1 MYYRNIR
8 KIALGIVGA
17 ACVAVSGCSAAKGG
31 DGVNGDSTG
40 KVVTSSDEAM
50 TSSDETMVSSLA
62 QQEGSSQ
69 NAVIE
74 TVPIDDW
81 KYIAGQ
87 QDLESLTYTEINSVY
102 QEKFG
107 IYTLPVVTERTDLG
121 TRRYYFEAEC
131 DADDR
136 AACIEATEAV
146 LGRIGYDGKLSV
158 YVYLPETYSD
168 TYIDDE
174 LGTLNVS
181 VQDFKSADYTV
192 KVLLAVTG
200 RYANYGAAYGY
211 AELLCNSIWGT
222 DGNGEQADEPK
233 FNPEWNCYDLNLL
246 CFDTDF
252 VSEEETV
259 EALAVSRSFVREYIE
274 KKGDTAF
281 YELLKKSADADT
293 CGTFSD
299 ALSEW
304 YVGKGFEPSYELTD
318 ILFAYGG
325 HSYQYIAA
333 GAQAVFY
340 VDNDFVDKVFKADYN
355 MPYGENF
362 LHEDYAGTERY
373 FHINNEEM
381 GQYIELLGIEK
392 VNVNVILSNRKLKAA
407 DNYSI
412 CNSYC
417 FTVIPMYLDAVCM
430 PDMATQAW
438 LASGWSG
445 AFWIKYDEYIYDFYA
460 EDYAHAMENS
470 GDEWGFLSALTA
482 KKGRP
487 LKFPDDYREVMDLCT
502 YNFGEFDL
510 STTRAVTS
518 FVLYLVDVYG
528 EDEVIEAVMRQHDIT
543 AISGESRDEMV
554 EEWVQYLES
563 EYADYTKQ
571 E

>member
-31 DGVNGDSTG
+31 DGVNGG
-40 KVVTSSDEAM
+40 LPDEAVA
-50 TSSDETMVSSLA
+50 SSAETVSLSEG
-62 QQEGSSQ
+62 QQESSSQ

-87 QDLESLTYTEINSVY
+87 QDLESLTYTEVNSVY

-107 IYTLPVVTERTDLG
+107 IYTLPVGTERTDLG

-174 LGTLNVS
+174 LGTLNVP

-252 VSEEETV
+252 VSEEETG

-293 CGTFSD
+293 CGAFSD

-304 YVGKGFEPSYELTD
+304 YAGKGFEPSYELSD

-470 GDEWGFLSALTA
+470 GDEWGFLSALTG